1 MISSLSIKNHY
12 MTELA
17 RCINEIIILIPIN
30 KSCKINLNGS
40 MITIDHACI
49 INNADLYQYIDI
61 ENLIELKIPLP
72 LFIEKDKS
80 IVNAFFDIKQ
90 VKYIE
95 QFRNLILQKLHNH
108 IQNRKYMHLYISNII
123 EFLLKEAKVHLDDQ
137 YLPTLYTKH
146 PLVQRLTQYI
156 HKHINQPLTTKQ
168 VSKAFY
174 ISQSYISILFSK
186 ILNMNFKQYTS
197 SLKIALSLFDLLE
210 KEQSIYDVALK
221 YSYTNVSTYSKNFK
235 FYVKMPPKY
244 YIHQFRKN
252 DLNSPYQVSLSTSNL
267 TKIINKMYNFS
278 HNQHISSNQIVL
290 DKLKYTHKFN
300 VTRTFIT
307 FEDLHKLISFNRSN
321 FSIKILSL
329 ISKPNLILLHTNFDD
344 LNKLDYHNVFEAIKQ
359 LLIKGFEITLKVDNP
374 PFSQTIDYQIIKI
387 LNLLTLLNDNIS
399 NVSLLVETNHKTF
412 KNDQR
417 LIENFKQ
424 QFPTLKC
431 AVNVRHILEN
441 SGNFARFQKNIGT
454 LNADYYFID
463 TDCYL
468 LKSILSK
475 NWFNSDNTFDT
486 RQLIMLFLNQLHPSI
501 AKKIIF
507 NNVTHSNLK
516 HYYKAMSVS
525 PHILLMHLLTEFQT
539 LIGGFAFPYFS
550 EDDDQF
556 MLVNHNCST
565 MPIVHVFS
573 LLKPFFNLHI
583 AKLPYGLIGKSKHHF
598 HILLFNTL
606 NYSTQ
611 KSDLVA
617 NIVHNYI
624 TDFPVYTRVLNEN
637 HGLISQL
644 IPNNLD
650 LSYIDSKILEQINN
664 ANIPLSKLTM
674 HSYHNLL
681 TIKVSESEIKYIMF
695 PIHS

>member
-61 ENLIELKIPLP
+61 DNLIELKIPLP

-80 IVNAFFDIKQ
+80 IANALFDIKQ
-90 VKYIE
+90 IKYIE
-95 QFRNLILQKLHNH
+95 QFRNLVLQKLQNH
-108 IQNRKYMHLYISNII
+108 IQNRKCMHLYISNII
-123 EFLLKEAKVHLDDQ
+123 EFLLKEAKVDLDDQ
-137 YLPTLYTKH
+137 YLPILYTKH

-156 HKHINQPLTTKQ
+156 HKHINEPLTTKQ
-168 VSKAFY
+168 VSNAFY

-221 YSYTNVSTYSKNFK
+221 YSFTNVSTYSKNFK
-235 FYVKMPPKY
+235 FYIKMPPKF

-252 DLNSPYQVSLSTSNL
+252 DLNSLYQVSLSTPNL
-267 TKIINKMYNFS
+267 SKTINKLYNFS

-290 DKLKYTHKFN
+290 NKLKYTQKFN
-300 VTRTFIT
+300 MTRTFIT
-307 FEDLHKLISFNRSN
+307 FNDLHKLISFNQST
-321 FSIKILSL
+321 FSINMLSL

-344 LNKLDYHNVFEAIKQ
+344 LNKLDHHNVFAAIKQ

-374 PFSQTIDYQIIKI
+374 SFSQSIDYQIIK
-387 LNLLTLLNDNIS
+387 LLTSLTLLNEHIS
-399 NVSLLVETNHKTF
+399 NVSLLIETNHKTF

-417 LIENFKQ
+417 LIDNFKQ
-424 QFPTLKC
+424 QFPTIKC
-431 AVNVRHILEN
+431 AVNVGHILEN
-441 SGNFARFQKNIGT
+441 SGNFSRFQKNISS
-454 LNADYYFID
+454 LNADFYFID
-463 TDCYL
+463 TDWYL
-468 LKSILSK
+468 LKNIISR
-475 NWFNSDNTFDT
+475 NWFNADNAFDT
-486 RQLIMLFLNQLHPSI
+486 DQTIMLFLNQLHPTI
-501 AKKIIF
+501 AKKVVF
-507 NNVTHSNLK
+507 NNLTHSNLK
-516 HYYKAMSVS
+516 HYYKDMSIS
-525 PHILLMHLLTEFQT
+525 PHILLMHLLIDFQT

-550 EDDDQF
+550 EDDEQF
-556 MLVNHNCST
+556 MLINHNCST

-573 LLKPFFNLHI
+573 LLKPFLNLHI
-583 AKLPYGLIGKSKHHF
+583 AKFPYGLIGKSKHHF
-598 HILLFNTL
+598 HMLLFNSL
-606 NYSTQ
+606 NYSTPT
-611 KSDLVA
+611 SDLIA

-637 HGLISQL
+637 HGIISHL

-650 LSYIDSKILEQINN
+650 LSAIDSKILEQINK
-664 ANIPLSKLTM
+664 ANTPLSKLTM

-681 TIKVSESEIKYIMF
+681 TITVTKSEIKYIMF
-695 PIHS
+695 PINS